1 MIDYGQFCTVAR
13 GAEVLGELWTPLV
26 IRELLCGSRRFNDL
40 RRGVPRMSATLLTQR
55 LRKLEDM
62 GVVERRRVKGGFEY
76 HLTAA
81 GEELRPIVVGLGH
94 WGARWIG
101 SRLKREQLDAGFLM
115 WDIRR
120 FARVELFPP
129 GRRVVIQFRFTDAPR
144 GERQWW
150 LVVENA
156 TTDLCRDDP
165 GHEET
170 VVVESTVRA
179 LTAVWTGD
187 SEPASEISAGNLSVL
202 GAGPQGRMLW
212 RWLGTSLFAPTRIEA
227 RKAASAGATPPP
239 QAPRQ
244 APGRP
249 TRAT

>member
-26 IRELLCGSRRFNDL
+26 IRELLCGSRRFNEL

-55 LRKLEDM
+55 LRKLEAM
-62 GVVERRRVKGGFEY
+62 GVVRRRAAKGGSEY
-76 HLTAA
+76 HLTPA

-120 FARVELFPP
+120 FSRIEEFPP
-129 GRRVVIQFRFTDAPR
+129 GRVVIHFSFTDARR
-144 GERQWW
+144 GEKEWW
-150 LVVENA
+150 LVVDA
-156 TTDLCRDDP
+156 RVADLCRDDP
-165 GHEET
+165 GHEVT

-179 LTAVWTGD
+179 LTEVWTGD
-187 SEPASEISAGNLSVL
+187 SDPETQIGLGQLKVL
-202 GAGPQGRMLW
+202 GAGRHGRSLW
-212 RWLGTSLFAPTRIEA
+212 RWLGTSLFAPTRAAA
-227 RKAASAGATPPP
+227 R
-239 QAPRQ
+239 QL
-244 APGRP
+244 RP
-249 TRAT
+249 